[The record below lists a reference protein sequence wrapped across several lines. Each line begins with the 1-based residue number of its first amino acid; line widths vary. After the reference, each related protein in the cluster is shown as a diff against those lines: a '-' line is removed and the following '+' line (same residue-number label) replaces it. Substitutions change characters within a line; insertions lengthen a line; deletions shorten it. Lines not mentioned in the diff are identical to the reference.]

1 MNASYSES
9 DMLFSDQ
16 EVTNYQSTT
25 WDMFFVLQFQ
35 YFLLFQLTLKFSASK
50 QSLKG

>member
-9 DMLFSDQ
+9 DKLFSDQ

-25 WDMFFVLQFQ
+25 WDMFLSCNSSISSYSIDFEI
-35 YFLLFQLTLKFSASK
+35 SASK
-50 QSLKG
+50 QSLKD